1 MFKIVLWT
9 VILLAT
15 SVAEVNAQQSRESV
29 KATDNKKFPTTL
41 QPVNP
46 VKYYGPNKQK
56 KKKRKGKVTYD
67 AQKDYYNRI
76 ETTWKER
83 EKREK
88 TFERGGGTDIMK
100 PPYFGHKKPPKI
112 RSIEKR
118 KYCKVCGI
126 RH

>member
-1 MFKIVLWT
+1 MKIWVITSFLVLFAAAG
-9 VILLAT
+9 V
-15 SVAEVNAQQSRESV
+15 SAQQADPAKSN
-29 KATDNKKFPTTL
+29 DKKFPTTL

-46 VKYYGPNKQK
+46 VKYYGPRKEKTK
-56 KKKRKGKVTYD
+56 KKKGKVTHE
-67 AQKDYYNRI
+67 AQNEYYNRI

-88 TFERGGGTDIMK
+88 TLERGQAPDMMK

-112 RSIEKR
+112 RPIEKR